1 MKTGLLMGLM
11 GVAAMALPAAPAM
24 AQTSLGAGVLEIFGN
39 DKCPTNANG
48 EEIVVCKRLDER
60 ERYRIPDNLRT
71 IAPSP
76 ENVSWAQRQRDV
88 LQVGDTGI
96 GSCSTVGPG
105 GQTGCFAKAAAAQRA
120 ERKALDAAQDVP
132 LP

>member
-11 GVAAMALPAAPAM
+11 SVAAMALPAAPAM
-24 AQTSLGAGVLEIFGN
+24 AQTSVGAGVLEIFGN

-76 ENVSWAQRQRDV
+76 DNVSWAQRQRDV

-120 ERKALDAAQDVP
+120 DRKAIDAAQDVP

>member
-11 GVAAMALPAAPAM
+11 SVASMALPAAPAM
-24 AQTSLGAGVLEIFGN
+24 AQTSVGAGVLEIFGN

-76 ENVSWAQRQRDV
+76 DNVSWAQRQRDV
-88 LQVGDTGI
+88 INLRDSGI
-96 GSCSTVGPG
+96 GSCSAVGAG

-120 ERKALDAAQDVP
+120 ERKAIDAAQDVP

>member
-1 MKTGLLMGLM
+1 MKTGLWIGLM
-11 GVAAMALPAAPAM
+11 SVAAVALPASPAM
-24 AQTSLGAGVLEIFGN
+24 AQTSVGAGVLEIFGN
-39 DKCPTNANG
+39 DKCPTNSNG

-76 ENVSWAQRQRDV
+76 DNISWAQRQRDV

-105 GQTGCFAKAAAAQRA
+105 GQTGCFARAAAAQRA
-120 ERKALDAAQDVP
+120 DRKAIDDAEDVP